1 MAEEPSNDRSK
12 ADAAGAARLAR
23 FEKRKAAKK
32 ASEAAQ
38 DPNIKIV
45 TFWEKIGKDGSWEE
59 KEYRIKI
66 KEDASK

>member
-1 MAEEPSNDRSK
+1 MGEESTTNRSK
-12 ADAAGAARLAR
+12 ADATAAARVAR
-23 FEKRKAAKK
+23 YEKRQAAKE
-32 ASEAAQ
+32 AAEAAQ